1 MGMMTISIRED
12 LKDDFQV
19 RCKDEGRTMS
29 SVLADLMNAYLDEPV
44 IDRRERQANSQAM
57 AERVKAREPAKA
69 IARKSRMT
77 VDERAAKEHE
87 DIMSE
92 LREMVAHNRE
102 MNRLDDIENERKIAM
117 KDDGKLLAME
127 RVKNDMAD
135 AGLKQWE

>member
-44 IDRRERQANSQAM
+44 IDRRERQANSQVM

-77 VDERAAKEHE
+77 ADERAAREHE

-135 AGLKQWE
+135 AGLKQW